1 MASVNVPI
9 PVLKISFTQTL
20 VIFLTVTVVFGSLHL
35 LAISKPENRFFKA
48 WLALGF

>member
-1 MASVNVPI
+1 MATNIPV
-9 PVLKISFTQTL
+9 PVLKVSFTQT
-20 VIFLTVTVVFGSLHL
+20 VIIILTVTVVFGALHL